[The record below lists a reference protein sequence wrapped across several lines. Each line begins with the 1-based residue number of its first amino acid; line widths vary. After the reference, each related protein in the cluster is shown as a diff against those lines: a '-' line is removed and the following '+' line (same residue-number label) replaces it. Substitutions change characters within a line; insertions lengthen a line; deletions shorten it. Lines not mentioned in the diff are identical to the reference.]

1 MAYTLEKMMNH
12 GYVRLTFD
20 GPVIQ
25 AIFEQALKET
35 YAALIRNRWN
45 KIFLD
50 VSRVEINMPMTEL
63 YVFVSMFRARMMMDV
78 CFAVLARTDQM
89 QVIGVIEHVAQN
101 SGMEFRGY
109 TDEDAALTWL
119 CGVQGFSPATST
131 T

>member
-50 VSRVEINMPMTEL
+50 VSRVEINMPMTEW
-63 YVFVSMFRARMMMDV
+63 YVFVSMFRARMIMDV
-78 CFAVLARTDQM
+78 SFAVLARADQM
-89 QVIGVIEHVAQN
+89 RMIELIEHVAQN

-109 TDEDAALTWL
+109 TDKDAALTWL
-119 CGVQGFSPATST
+119 CDGQGFSPATST

>member
-1 MAYTLEKMMNH
+1 MAYTIEQLMNH
-12 GYVRLTFD
+12 RYVQLTFE

-25 AIFEQALKET
+25 ATFEQALKEI
-35 YAALIRNRWN
+35 YAILIRNRWN

-63 YVFVSMFRARMMMDV
+63 YVFVSMFRTRMMMDV
-78 CFAVLARTDQM
+78 SFAVLARMDQM
-89 QVIGVIEHVAQN
+89 KVIGVIEHVAQN

-109 TDEDAALTWL
+109 ADKDAALTWL
-119 CGVQGFSPATST
+119 CGVQCFSPATST